1 MIGVDFGV
9 KDIHDSLQLIF
20 WDLSGNEDYM
30 IACFLFLLY
39 QTSFIMYSTLYNF
52 WVYSLFF
59 VVVVDDSG
67 ASDYLQVRNEFYGD
81 AECAILVYDN
91 SDKKSFAA
99 LTKWIIEAENYGTNP
114 KNTTFFLC
122 ANKCDL
128 PQQVPVEKAKRFAA
142 ANDMQYF
149 QVSSKTGETI
159 DEMFNCLLNTIIS

>member
-1 MIGVDFGV
+1 MKKNMIA
-9 KDIHDSLQLIF
+9 
-20 WDLSGNEDYM
+20 
-30 IACFLFLLY
+30 ACFLLLFWLY
-39 QTSFIMYSTLYNF
+39 QKSSLHVPCTR
-52 WVYSLFF
+52 VYFLVHSLFF
-59 VVVVDDSG
+59 FDSG

-149 QVSSKTGETI
+149 QVSSKTGDTI
-159 DEMFNCLLNTIIS
+159 YEMFNCLLNTTIS